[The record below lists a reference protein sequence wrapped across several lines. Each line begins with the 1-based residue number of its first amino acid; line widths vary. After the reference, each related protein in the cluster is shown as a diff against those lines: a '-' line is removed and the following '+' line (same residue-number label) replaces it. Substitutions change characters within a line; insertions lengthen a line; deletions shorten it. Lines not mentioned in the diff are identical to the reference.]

1 MGPPP
6 PPKSNTGLVIALA
19 VGGGALVMVC
29 GLVLVVGLFVHTL
42 TTARHQQA
50 EIAASLSPSIDG
62 TDDGSTDGDG
72 DSPTSSPSPTS
83 RAASTLDSA
92 TTDDT
97 PLTAAQVFA
106 ERTVEADDGTSYE
119 LVASGFFSGCDDVG
133 GDDTEALMRAHGC
146 GNMLTGDY
154 SNDSV
159 GLLIS
164 VMVVPLPSAG
174 DATAVVDTLDQ
185 LGDPF
190 DELHY
195 YCPQNVSYHDT
206 LCGAGATPPTW
217 SEISVAF
224 HRYAILCTALEESG
238 ADTPH
243 TDQVKS
249 AVNGVAYAIED
260 AIPVVR

>member
-1 MGPPP
+1 
-6 PPKSNTGLVIALA
+6 
-19 VGGGALVMVC
+19 
-29 GLVLVVGLFVHTL
+29 
-42 TTARHQQA
+42 
-50 EIAASLSPSIDG
+50 
-62 TDDGSTDGDG
+62 
-72 DSPTSSPSPTS
+72 
-83 RAASTLDSA
+83 
-92 TTDDT
+92 
-97 PLTAAQVFA
+97 
-106 ERTVEADDGTSYE
+106 
-119 LVASGFFSGCDDVG
+119 
-133 GDDTEALMRAHGC
+133 MRAHGC

-185 LGDPF
+185 LGDAF

-206 LCGAGATPPTW
+206 LCGADATPPTW